1 MELAAT
7 AFAAISAAAPEILAT
22 AGTAATTAAET
33 GGWVTT
39 MTAGAGEAASGLA
52 GAGSGMLSSLQGYAS
67 VGSNVAQLLSGG
79 MSALGGVNS
88 RRMADLNAHADE
100 LASEAKAIDIK
111 RQLVKQIGDS
121 RVAFAAGGMDI
132 GSGAAIESGL
142 RDQAQF
148 QTDLARTSGEM
159 GAISKRMA
167 GANAETAGYAGLI
180 ASAAKAAKGFAD
192 YNLDLRKRG

>member
-7 AFAAISAAAPEILAT
+7 AFAALAPAATETLAT
-22 AGTAATTAAET
+22 ASTAS
-33 GGWVTT
+33 
-39 MTAGAGEAASGLA
+39 AASGLA
-52 GAGSGMLSSLQGYAS
+52 GAGEGMLSTLQGYAT

-79 MSALGGVNS
+79 LSALGGVQS
-88 RRMADLNAHADE
+88 KRMADLNAHADE

-121 RVAFAAGGMDI
+121 RVAFAAGGLDI
-132 GSGAAIESGL
+132 SSGSAIESGL

-148 QTDLARTSGEM
+148 QTDLVKTSGEM

-167 GANAETAGYAGLI
+167 GANAEIAGYAGLI
-180 ASAAKAAKGFAD
+180 GAAAKAAKGYAD
-192 YNLDLRKRG
+192 YNLDLSRRSTGVVGTGWTTTMTEG